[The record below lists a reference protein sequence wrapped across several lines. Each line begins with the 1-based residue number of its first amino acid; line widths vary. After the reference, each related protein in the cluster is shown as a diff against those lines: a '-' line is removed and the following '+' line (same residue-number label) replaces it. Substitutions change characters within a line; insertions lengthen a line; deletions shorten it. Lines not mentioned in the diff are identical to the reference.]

1 MLYECNKFIRELC
14 IALGLDASGD
24 TFTAINT
31 TNTRCVTVYVNE
43 MCDKI
48 EVIENNTKLGGI

>member
-1 MLYECNKFIRELC
+1 MIYECNKFIRELC
-14 IALGLDASGD
+14 LALGLDVNGD

-48 EVIENNTKLGGI
+48 EVIENNTKLGGL